1 MENQILKMDKIAII
15 GAGKLGCAIADGLL
29 ESGLHPS
36 NLSLSRRKT
45 ATLKKYAEAG
55 ILVTSNNFEAIKNAT
70 IILVC
75 VKPQKTAQILKEL
88 SSELTNQMII
98 STVTGISLLELKSII
113 KKELPL
119 FRAMP
124 NTAAAIKQSMTCIST
139 IDSTDTQKN
148 TVESIFK
155 NLGETV
161 FIEDELMASAT
172 VLAASGIAFALR
184 YLRAAMQGGI
194 EIGFNSELA
203 QKITAQTIKGAAEL
217 ILQNGNHPESEIDK
231 VTTPQ
236 GITITGL
243 NKMEQEG
250 FSSSITHGILASQN
264 KIENL

>member
-1 MENQILKMDKIAII
+1 MGKIAII

-36 NLSLSRRKT
+36 DLSLSRRKIG
-45 ATLKKYAEAG
+45 ALKKYTEAG
-55 ILVTSNNFEAIKNAT
+55 VLVTSNNHEAIKNT
-70 IILVC
+70 TVILLC
-75 VKPQKTAQILKEL
+75 VKPQKTTQILEEL
-88 SSELTNQMII
+88 APKLTNQIII
-98 STVTGISLLELKSII
+98 STVTGISLSELKSVI

-139 IDSTDTQKN
+139 VDSTDEQKKQ
-148 TVESIFK
+148 VETIFK
-155 NLGETV
+155 NLGETL

-184 YLRAAMQGGI
+184 YLRASMQGGI
-194 EIGFNSELA
+194 EIGFSSEMA
-203 QKITAQTIKGAAEL
+203 QKISAQTIKGAAEL
-217 ILQNGNHPESEIDK
+217 ILQQGSHPESEIDK

-250 FSSSITHGILASQN
+250 FSSSIVQGILASQN
-264 KIENL
+264 KIDNL

>member
-1 MENQILKMDKIAII
+1 MDKIAII

-29 ESGLHPS
+29 ESGLHPA

-45 ATLKKYAEAG
+45 TALKKYSETG
-55 ILVTSNNFEAIKNAT
+55 VLVSSNNKEVIKNAT
-70 IILVC
+70 IVLLC
-75 VKPQKTAQILKEL
+75 VKPQKTAHVLTEL
-88 SSELTNQMII
+88 ADDITNQTII
-98 STVTGISLLELKSII
+98 STVTGISLLELKAII
-113 KKELPL
+113 KKEIPL

-124 NTAAAIKQSMTCIST
+124 NTAAAIKQSMTCISS
-139 IDSTDTQKN
+139 IDSDENQKEKVDN
-148 TVESIFK
+148 IFK

-250 FSSSITHGILASQN
+250 FSSSVTHGILASQN

>member
-1 MENQILKMDKIAII
+1 MDKIAII

-29 ESGLHPS
+29 ESGLHQS

-45 ATLKKYAEAG
+45 AALKKYAEAG
-55 ILVTSNNFEAIKNAT
+55 VLVTSNNNEAVKNAT
-70 IILVC
+70 VILLC
-75 VKPQKTAQILKEL
+75 VKPQKTAQVLKDL
-88 SSELTNQMII
+88 ASEITNQTII

-113 KKELPL
+113 NKNLPL

-139 IDSTDTQKN
+139 VDSTETQRN
-148 TVESIFK
+148 TVETIFK

-161 FIEDELMASAT
+161 FIDDELMASAT

-250 FSSSITHGILASQN
+250 FSSSVTHGILASQN

>member
-1 MENQILKMDKIAII
+1 MDKIAII

-29 ESGLHPS
+29 DSGLLPS
-36 NLSLSRRKT
+36 NLSLSRRKVT
-45 ATLKKYAEAG
+45 SLKKYSKAG
-55 ILVTSNNFEAIKNAT
+55 SLVTSNNNEAIKNAT
-70 IILVC
+70 IILLC
-75 VKPQKTAQILKEL
+75 VKPQKIAQVLKEL
-88 SSELTNQMII
+88 ASKLTNQTVI
-98 STVTGISLLELKSII
+98 STVTGISLLELKSIV

-139 IDSTDTQKN
+139 IDSSEKQKEQ
-148 TVESIFK
+148 VETIFK

-184 YLRAAMQGGI
+184 YLRATMQGGI

-217 ILQNGNHPESEIDK
+217 ILQHGNHPESEIDK

-236 GITITGL
+236 EITITGL

>member
-1 MENQILKMDKIAII
+1 MDKIAII

-29 ESGLHPS
+29 ESGLLPS
-36 NLSLSRRKT
+36 DLNLSRRKT
-45 ATLKKYAEAG
+45 SSLKKYTEAG
-55 ILVTSNNFEAIKNAT
+55 VLVTSNNNKAIKNAT
-70 IILVC
+70 VILLC
-75 VKPQKTAQILKEL
+75 VKPQKTTQILEEL
-88 SSELTNQMII
+88 APELTNQIII
-98 STVTGISLLELKSII
+98 STVTGIKLSELKSII

-139 IDSTDTQKN
+139 IDSTQEQKEQ
-148 TVESIFK
+148 VETIFK

-184 YLRAAMQGGI
+184 YLRASMQGGI
-194 EIGFNSELA
+194 EIGFSSEMA
-203 QKITAQTIKGAAEL
+203 QKISAQTIKGAAEL
-217 ILQNGNHPESEIDK
+217 ILQQGSHPESEIDK

-250 FSSSITHGILASQN
+250 FSSSIVQGILASQN
-264 KIENL
+264 KIDNL